1 MSTNSGCLAA
11 DPCCSCCCCHLQALS
26 NTLWALATLQYVP
39 DEAWRQAYSARL
51 GEQLPHFTRTH
62 LMASI
67 WAVNVLR
74 WEDLLPQW
82 GQLQQ
87 QAQEAGV
94 LKIGIRSLRMNSRAL
109 RVMKNMGAGAGAG
122 EEQHQQQRQ

>member
-1 MSTNSGCLAA
+1 
-11 DPCCSCCCCHLQALS
+11 
-26 NTLWALATLQYVP
+26 
-39 DEAWRQAYSARL
+39 
-51 GEQLPHFTRTH
+51 
-62 LMASI
+62 MASI